1 MKKKKQP
8 TCIYIYI
15 YIEIQKKKTYSIIM
29 IVGWNDLIDIERR
42 TFIKHHLVCPAK
54 LMKVWASGHFM
65 HHPSHK
71 DWESGTSSC
80 K

>member
-8 TCIYIYI
+8 TCIYI

-29 IVGWNDLIDIERR
+29 IVGWNYLIDIERR

-54 LMKVWASGHFM
+54 LMKVWPSGHFM
-65 HHPSHK
+65 HQPSHK